1 MSVIQ
6 TPIVFKCSHCH
17 ENAVING
24 IATTKPD
31 ESLELI
37 HQLVEAL
44 TLNGLCPKCQA
55 LYNYGAEQER
65 RGYGKFEVKVIAAI
79 EPGEKA
85 PRR

>member
-1 MSVIQ
+1 MSVIK

-31 ESLELI
+31 PSLELI
-37 HQLVEAL
+37 HQLVAAL
-44 TLNGLCPKCQA
+44 TLNGLCPKCQE
-55 LYNYGAEQER
+55 LYNYGAAQER
-65 RGYGKFEVKVIAAI
+65 RGYGKFNVNIIPAI

-85 PRR
+85 PPR